1 MRDHTLIAEIVAH
14 LAYSSIQQKNQTKLV
29 FFFNNEKQIFQLG
42 NMGSLLVA
50 TETLPEHVTLNTSHH
65 HLFFH
70 VYISVSTHL
79 V

>member
-1 MRDHTLIAEIVAH
+1 MKNELIAEIVAH

-50 TETLPEHVTLNTSHH
+50 TETLLNFDLLKTQISAETLSA
-65 HLFFH
+65 
-70 VYISVSTHL
+70 YL
-79 V
+79 VHF